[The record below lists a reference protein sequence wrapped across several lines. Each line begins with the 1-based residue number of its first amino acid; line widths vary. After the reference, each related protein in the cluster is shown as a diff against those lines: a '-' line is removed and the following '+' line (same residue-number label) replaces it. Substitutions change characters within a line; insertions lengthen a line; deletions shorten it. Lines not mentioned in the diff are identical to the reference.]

1 MTTARVKRT
10 FNVIRE
16 KIEVA
21 SEDLLKGRFEG
32 LADLAIYRAVPDKA
46 IDTGAYVTSF
56 SIGPAGF
63 GGGRSRSSKNKPKH
77 QDPSAMKSQSRGQL
91 QSDIEALDFTGLL
104 ASGSIRA
111 TLRNR
116 APHANVVEKKYHV
129 FASIKDIT
137 R

>member
-1 MTTARVKRT
+1 MTIQKVKRT
-10 FNVIRE
+10 F
-16 KIEVA
+16 
-21 SEDLLKGRFEG
+21 DLLRENIEAKSEELLKRKFDEF
-32 LADLAIYRAVPDKA
+32 ADLAIYRAVPDKA

-63 GGGRSRSSKNKPKH
+63 GGGRSRSSANRPRH

-104 ASGSIRA
+104 ASGSVRA

-116 APHANVVEKKYHV
+116 APHADAVEKNHHV
-129 FASIKDIT
+129 FATIKDIT